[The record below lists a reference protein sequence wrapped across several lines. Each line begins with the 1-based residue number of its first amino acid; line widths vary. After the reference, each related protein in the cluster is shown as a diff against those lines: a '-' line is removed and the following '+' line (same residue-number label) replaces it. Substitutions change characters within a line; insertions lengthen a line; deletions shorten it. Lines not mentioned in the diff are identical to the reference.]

1 MSPPRYRVDSFGHIS
16 SHSSKGEATWLGQI
30 HIHHEHMTWLGSFS
44 PEAHDLLHVATAIH
58 HVDRLAPRASSGR
71 LTQPDLLPRNLSLE
85 VEVAEPD
92 RWNAVLPDL
101 AKLLRWLTD
110 DHWSLAF
117 HYAQRQRTEQRDCH
131 FDRMAEADEVGLFS
145 GGLDSL
151 AGARARL
158 KKKDRSIYLFSSLG
172 TSVREEF
179 LKNTLLPLKDVRTR
193 YRWIGFRHQLRNGSA
208 LVEAPHRTRGFLF
221 LASAAAVAY
230 TLGVSSV
237 ATYECG
243 VGALNQPMNDAQT
256 GAQNTRAMHPRTLS
270 SIEQLLQTLLDRR
283 IRMEAP
289 FFLMTK
295 GELCQEV
302 REELKELASHSLS
315 CDETE
320 RSKPDLNHCGL
331 CTSCLLRRVS
341 LASVLGAG
349 DPTRYRSHETVR
361 SGEYQIAA
369 FEQQSRTFSAFSS
382 YRELSSHAPTVDDA
396 VDFLLKRTLAPCTR
410 SEIQAQLLSLF
421 QRHAAEVLSFYE
433 RERPRSLPR
442 PPRHT
447 GAKQCLLLS
456 R

>member
-1 MSPPRYRVDSFGHIS
+1 VDSFGHIS

-117 HYAQRQRTEQRDCH
+117 HYAQRQRTDQSDYH

-145 GGLDSL
+145 GGLDSH

-179 LKNTLLPLKDVRTR
+179 LKNTLLPLKDIRTR

-208 LVEAPHRTRGFLF
+208 LVE
-221 LASAAAVAY
+221 
-230 TLGVSSV
+230 
-237 ATYECG
+237 
-243 VGALNQPMNDAQT
+243 
-256 GAQNTRAMHPRTLS
+256 
-270 SIEQLLQTLLDRR
+270 
-283 IRMEAP
+283 
-289 FFLMTK
+289 
-295 GELCQEV
+295 EV
-302 REELKELASHSLS
+302 REELKELASHSMS

-369 FEQQSRTFSAFSS
+369 FEQQSGTFSAFSS

-442 PPRHT
+442 QPRRT
-447 GAKQCLLLS
+447 GAQQCLPLS